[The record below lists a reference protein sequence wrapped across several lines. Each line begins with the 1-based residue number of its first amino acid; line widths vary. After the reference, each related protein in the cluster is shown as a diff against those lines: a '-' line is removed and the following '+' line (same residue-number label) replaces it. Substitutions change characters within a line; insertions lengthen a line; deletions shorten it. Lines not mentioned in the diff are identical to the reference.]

1 MAFVRRSTLLVALI
15 ALAAVIATTRISNA
29 QIMDPGTPPR
39 GAVAFSPDLESASA
53 APALRLDDF
62 LVERTMQLRLAAMHW
77 LGNASRSAVKTR
89 PTLEHLRTRS
99 IR

>member
-15 ALAAVIATTRISNA
+15 ALAAMVATTRISNA
-29 QIMDPGTPPR
+29 QTMDPGTPPR
-39 GAVAFSPDLESASA
+39 GAVVVGPDLESASS

-62 LVERTMQLRLAAMHW
+62 LVGRTLQLRMAAMHW
-77 LGNASRSAVKTR
+77 LGSASRSTVKTR
-89 PTLEHLRTRS
+89 STQVHLRTRS